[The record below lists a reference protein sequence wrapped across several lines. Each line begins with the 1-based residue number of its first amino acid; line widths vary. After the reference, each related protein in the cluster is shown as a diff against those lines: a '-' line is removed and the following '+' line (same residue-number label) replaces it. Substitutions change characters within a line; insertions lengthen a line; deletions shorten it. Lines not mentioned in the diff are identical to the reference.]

1 MNRPRARLLVVDDDP
16 DLRASLVEALSAEGF
31 GVESADDG
39 LAALE
44 RLRRLPQP
52 ELVVLDL
59 VMPHLG
65 GAALLDELRRTP
77 RLKRMAVVAIS
88 SDGTRLGE
96 VRGADALLPKPFA
109 LHALVDVIDRV
120 LVRGA

>member
-16 DLRASLVEALSAEGF
+16 GLRASLVEALSDEGF
-31 GVESADDG
+31 HVESADDG

-44 RLRRLPQP
+44 RLQRLPQP

-59 VMPHLG
+59 VLPHLG

-77 RLKRMAVVAIS
+77 RLKRIAVVAIS

-120 LVRGA
+120 LARAP

>member
-1 MNRPRARLLVVDDDP
+1 MTRPRARLLVVDDDAG
-16 DLRASLVEALSAEGF
+16 LRASLVEALSAEGF
-31 GVESADDG
+31 HVESADDG

-120 LVRGA
+120 LARAP